1 MCDQSSLENGGT
13 LESVLDC
20 YKNQEM
26 RNKAVNRC
34 FFVFNSIPVQYKTE
48 EKCDRV
54 VFEDLF
60 SMRYVPDQYKTQ

>member
-1 MCDQSSLENGGT
+1 MCIKAEDNYPHVLEFVS
-13 LESVLDC
+13 EC
-20 YKNQEM
+20 FMNQEM

-34 FFVFNSIPVQYKTE
+34 FFVFNSVLVQYKTE

>member
-1 MCDQSSLENGGT
+1 MCDQSILENGGT
-13 LESVLDC
+13 LESILDC

-26 RNKAVNRC
+26 RNKAFNRC

>member
-1 MCDQSSLENGGT
+1 MCDQSILENGGT

-34 FFVFNSIPVQYKTE
+34 FFVFNSISVQYKTE